1 MRGKIPAEYLDE
13 ISDCF
18 RRYNEP
24 LYKFLFWR
32 TRRDHHLAQD
42 LVQHV
47 MMEAAQNWETV
58 RRLDDDGRKR
68 FLFVMAKRRAIDA
81 FRKNAV
87 ARNHV
92 TQIPPD
98 QPAPQSSEPHENAIS
113 DEARERFARC
123 IDGLPERQ
131 ALVATLYWRNGWK
144 NSEIAVALGIT
155 PSAVTHR
162 LDAALSTIR
171 REMGP
176 YLRVDVGDPEGG
188 ATP

>member
-18 RRYNEP
+18 RQYNEP
-24 LYKFLFWR
+24 LYRFLFWR

-58 RRLDDDGRKR
+58 RGLDDDGRKR
-68 FLFVMAKRRAIDA
+68 FLYVMANRRAIDA
-81 FRKNAV
+81 FRKNSV

-92 TQIPPD
+92 TQILPD
-98 QPAPQSSEPHENAIS
+98 QPAPQGSEPHESVIS
-113 DEARERFARC
+113 DEALDRFARC
-123 IDGLPERQ
+123 IAALPERQ
-131 ALVATLYWRNGWK
+131 ALVATLRWKCGWK
-144 NSEIAVALGIT
+144 NSEIAEALGIT
-155 PSAVTHR
+155 PSAVTRR
-162 LDAALSTIR
+162 LDAALSRIK

-176 YLRVDVGDPEGG
+176 YLRVDVRDPEGG
-188 ATP
+188 A